1 MKRIKKILPIICAV
15 LALSLLAACGSGA
28 KVKDDVA
35 AADVSKAVVAA
46 LPADSFATASETY
59 VTGVMRMEVAKFK
72 GYDVEVNSKGE
83 NIDMFGVFQGS
94 DEKQT
99 AEIKKACEDYLQM
112 RKDTWVPEYMP
123 EERPK
128 LDSAEIKV
136 VGNYVMYAI
145 LSDSDKAAAFEAFEK
160 VLQA

>member
-1 MKRIKKILPIICAV
+1 MKKILPLACAV
-15 LALSLLAACGSGA
+15 LALGLLAACGSSGS

-46 LPADSFATASETY
+46 LPADSFAAASETY
-59 VTGVMRMEVAKFK
+59 ITGVMKMEVSGFK
-72 GYDVEVNSKGE
+72 GYDVEANSKGE

-99 AEIKKACEDYLQM
+99 AEIKKACDDYLQM
-112 RKDTWVPEYMP
+112 RKDTWMPEYMP

-128 LDSAEIKV
+128 MDAAEVKV
-136 VGNYVMYAI
+136 VGHYVMFAI
-145 LSDSDKAAAFEAFEK
+145 LSDSDKTAAFGAFEK
-160 VLQA
+160 ALQA

>member
-1 MKRIKKILPIICAV
+1 MKKILPLACAV
-15 LALSLLAACGSGA
+15 LALGLLAACGSSA

-46 LPADSFATASETY
+46 LQADSFAAVSETY
-59 VTGVMRMEVAKFK
+59 VTGVMKMEVASFK
-72 GYDVEVNSKGE
+72 GYDVELNSKGE

-112 RKDTWVPEYMP
+112 RKDTWMPEYMP

-128 LDSAEIKV
+128 MDAAEVKV
-136 VGNYVMYAI
+136 VGNYVMFAI
-145 LSDSDKAAAFEAFEK
+145 LSDSDKTAAFGAFEK
-160 VLQA
+160 ALQA

>member
-1 MKRIKKILPIICAV
+1 MKKILPLACAV
-15 LALSLLAACGSGA
+15 LALGLFAACGSSA

-46 LPADSFATASETY
+46 LQADSFAAVSETY
-59 VTGVMRMEVAKFK
+59 VTGVMKMEVASFK
-72 GYDVEVNSKGE
+72 GYDVELNSKGE

-112 RKDTWVPEYMP
+112 RKDTWMPEYMP

-128 LDSAEIKV
+128 MDAAEVKV
-136 VGNYVMYAI
+136 VGNYVMFAI
-145 LSDSDKAAAFEAFEK
+145 LSDSDKTAAFGAFEK
-160 VLQA
+160 ALQA